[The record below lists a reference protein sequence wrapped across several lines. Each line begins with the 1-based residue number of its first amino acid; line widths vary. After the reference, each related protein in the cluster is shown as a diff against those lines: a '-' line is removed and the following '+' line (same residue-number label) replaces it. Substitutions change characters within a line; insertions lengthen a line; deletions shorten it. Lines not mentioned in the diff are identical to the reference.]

1 MPDTYT
7 ADCSAEELR
16 KVAKD
21 QGGWFT
27 LNGADYVLDAQE
39 QLTLQGVEVGETV
52 PMKTASRETVALVT
66 QWFQAGR
73 FKKS

>member
-7 ADCSAEELR
+7 ANCSAEELR

-27 LNGADYVLDAQE
+27 LDGADYIIDAQE
-39 QLTLQGVEVGETV
+39 RLTLHGVEEGGTV
-52 PMKTASRETVALVT
+52 PMKTASRDTIALLT
-66 QWFQAGR
+66 QWFQSGR